1 MEKLRKLKIY
11 TKFRNRTYD
20 NTTIPEI
27 RLEGKWLEK
36 FGFKQG
42 QQIVIQPETNKL
54 TIMLLP

>member
-1 MEKLRKLKIY
+1 MEKLRKQKIY
-11 TKFRNRTYD
+11 TKFRTRTYD

-42 QQIVIQPETNKL
+42 QQIVTQPETNKL
-54 TIMLLP
+54 TIMILH

>member
-1 MEKLRKLKIY
+1 MERLRKQKIY

-20 NTTIPEI
+20 NIAIPEI

-42 QQIVIQPETNKL
+42 RQIIIQPETNKL
-54 TIMLLP
+54 TIMILQ